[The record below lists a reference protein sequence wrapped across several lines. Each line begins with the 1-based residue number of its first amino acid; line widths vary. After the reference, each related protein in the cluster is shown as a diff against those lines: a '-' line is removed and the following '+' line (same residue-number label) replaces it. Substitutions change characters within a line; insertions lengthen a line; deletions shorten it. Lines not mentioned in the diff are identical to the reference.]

1 MAKAGIIEPAR
12 VIRQLSNPQPRSPL
26 PSYALTTSSG
36 SVVKVG
42 KILDKLK
49 QHCPQCSAFVFA
61 KRIVGKYVRD
71 SNRIL
76 IWECPECEALWRK
89 PQEAGED
96 E

>member
-1 MAKAGIIEPAR
+1 M
-12 VIRQLSNPQPRSPL
+12 
-26 PSYALTTSSG
+26 TSSG

-42 KILDKLK
+42 KILDKLNIV
-49 QHCPQCSAFVFA
+49 PNAVPLYLPNA
-61 KRIVGKYVRD
+61 LLGNMWRI